1 MVGENWMCLAQG
13 RATERWGTERA
24 RAATTSNEFDEFDS
38 HRTTAAGPP
47 TAVFGYRSSSPG
59 GQAPFGTDRR
69 FLVAVSVLSIVEV
82 GCNLLLEQK
91 EKTVA
96 LLRALSETPR

>member
-1 MVGENWMCLAQG
+1 MVGENRMCLAQG

-82 GCNLLLEQK
+82 GCNLFEQK

-96 LLRALSETPR
+96 AFARPETPR